1 MKRILPLLLL
11 ALGLLLALVVGML
24 FFIPMLNPPAE
35 DIRLLFLY
43 MLSTGFVTVGLVYVL
58 YQRGLVQRFSSLR
71 WALVATTVLTVM
83 LIFINVLVSA
93 QLMFIS
99 DHDLV
104 LTTALLLFAGV
115 ISIISVYFISSA
127 LTERIHALG
136 AAAECLTAGDLQT
149 RLNAAGNDE
158 LAMLARTFNQM
169 AKTLEE
175 VDAQKRL
182 LEQTRRDLVSWV
194 SHDLRTPLAAIRAMN
209 EAIIDGVASDPETVA
224 RYTRNIQNEV
234 EHLSRLI
241 DDLFELAQLDH
252 VQLNLIHQ
260 QTSLHDLVS
269 DTLGSLNARAVG
281 QKVKLRGK
289 VDHEA
294 DMVYAAPDKI
304 QRVLYNLLDN
314 AIHHTPPGGEVSL
327 FARRSNGDI
336 KVVVHNTGSYIS
348 DVDLPHI
355 FTSFY
360 RGERS
365 RAKDSSGYRGT
376 GLGLAIARGFVEAHG
391 GKIWVESQPERG
403 TTFVF
408 TLPVKSL

>member
-11 ALGLLLALVVGML
+11 VLGVLLALVAGML
-24 FFIPMLNPPAE
+24 VFIPMLNPSGE
-35 DIRLLFLY
+35 DILLLFLY
-43 MLSTGFVTVGLVYVL
+43 MFGTGILTVGFVYVL
-58 YQRGLVQRFSSLR
+58 YQRGLVQRFNSLR
-71 WALVATTVLTVM
+71 WTMLATTILTVM

-99 DHDLV
+99 DHDLI
-104 LTTALLLFAGV
+104 LTTALLLFAGL

-136 AAAECLTAGDLQT
+136 QAAERLAAGDLES
-149 RLNAAGNDE
+149 RLSATGNDE

-169 AKTLEE
+169 ANTLQE

-252 VQLNLIHQ
+252 IQLSLVHQ

-269 DTLGSLNARAVG
+269 DTLGSMSARAIG
-281 QKVKLRGK
+281 QQVKLTGK
-289 VDHEA
+289 VDHAA

-327 FARRSNGDI
+327 SAQRSNGH
-336 KVVVHNTGSYIS
+336 VQVSVHNTGSHIS
-348 DVDLPHI
+348 AADTPHI

-365 RAKDSSGYRGT
+365 RARDSSGYRGT

-408 TLPVKSL
+408 TLPAKVS